1 MRMCELPVWRATGS
15 AVLRFDATCVASR
28 VVSAFSHTIC
38 DRTGGARGPPLGS
51 ARARGRRRGV
61 APRRVSLST
70 VPGSWLVRYVLSPQG
85 AVPPVTSAVCVSRV
99 PRVRV
104 YFTRAAAVRSSARP
118 VSRSVRLMLFRGAA
132 STIVTRS
139 LHSRVCRLARIS
151 CLAGSG
157 RVHGGRVRCRRCR
170 RSRVGGRARG
180 RDHAFYLLHL
190 LCPIG
195 FSSWGRALGLISVD
209 SSRTTTTTTW

>member
-15 AVLRFDATCVASR
+15 AVLRFDVTCVASR
-28 VVSAFSHTIC
+28 VVSHIRYA
-38 DRTGGARGPPLGS
+38 TGRGPPARRPLGS
-51 ARARGRRRGV
+51 GLRSRAGPPARRGAAPRVSVDCPWVVARAVRAVTTGCR
-61 APRRVSLST
+61 PTSHQCCLS
-70 VPGSWLVRYVLSPQG
+70 
-85 AVPPVTSAVCVSRV
+85 VCVSRV

-157 RVHGGRVRCRRCR
+157 RVHGGRVRCRR
-170 RSRVGGRARG
+170 SRVGGRARG
-180 RDHAFYLLHL
+180 REPRPRLLSFTSL
-190 LCPIG
+190 VPDRLFELG
-195 FSSWGRALGLISVD
+195 SRAWADFG
-209 SSRTTTTTTW
+209 

>member
-1 MRMCELPVWRATGS
+1 MSRRVLFLTYEYATG
-15 AVLRFDATCVASR
+15 
-28 VVSAFSHTIC
+28 
-38 DRTGGARGPPLGS
+38 RGPPPLRS
-51 ARARGRRRGV
+51 APLARGAAGAAWRRAACLCRLSLGRGSCGTCCHH
-61 APRRVSLST
+61 RVPSHQS
-70 VPGSWLVRYVLSPQG
+70 PVLSECLCLACAPC
-85 AVPPVTSAVCVSRV
+85 ACLLYSWS
-99 PRVRV
+99 
-104 YFTRAAAVRSSARP
+104 TRAAAVRSSARP

-157 RVHGGRVRCRRCR
+157 RVHGGRVRCRR
-170 RSRVGGRARG
+170 SRVGGRAHG